1 VRQYELRSVTV
12 RYWPV
17 SKCYV
22 AIRARLGR
30 DHNAMSTDR
39 QSLIA
44 TGPPVPLSTRQFG
57 ERVFLLCWVGFS
69 LFHTKPRDRLGAASP
84 K

>member
-1 VRQYELRSVTV
+1 MRQYALRSVTV

-44 TGPPVPLSTRQFG
+44 TGPIVNTSIR
-57 ERVFLLCWVGFS
+57 
-69 LFHTKPRDRLGAASP
+69 
-84 K
+84 

>member
-1 VRQYELRSVTV
+1 MRQYALRSVTV

-44 TGPPVPLSTRQFG
+44 TGPIVNTSIRRTRASAVLG
-57 ERVFLLCWVGFS
+57 WV
-69 LFHTKPRDRLGAASP
+69 
-84 K
+84 